1 MGIEIE
7 RKFLLL
13 DDSWRDDVDDQK
25 KIVQGYLANTERGT
39 IRIRLHGDKA
49 NLNIKSMS
57 IGVSRTEFEYP
68 IPVKDAED
76 MLANLCIHPLIK
88 KTRYY
93 IKQEPHTWEIDVF
106 EDDNKG
112 LIVAEIELSHP
123 DEIFYHPAWLGKEVT
138 TEERYYNNAL
148 VTSSYKNWK

>member
-13 DDSWRDDVDDQK
+13 DDSWRDDVSDQT

-39 IRIRLHGDKA
+39 IRVRLHGGKA

-76 MLANLCIHPLIK
+76 MLANLCIRPLII

-93 IKQEPHTWEIDVF
+93 IKQKSHTWEIDVF
-106 EDDNKG
+106 EGDNKG
-112 LIVAEIELSHP
+112 LVVAEIELSHP
-123 DEIFYHPAWLGKEVT
+123 DERFHRPDWLGKEVT
-138 TEERYYNNAL
+138 SKEHYYNVAL
-148 VTSSYKNWK
+148 VASPYKDWK